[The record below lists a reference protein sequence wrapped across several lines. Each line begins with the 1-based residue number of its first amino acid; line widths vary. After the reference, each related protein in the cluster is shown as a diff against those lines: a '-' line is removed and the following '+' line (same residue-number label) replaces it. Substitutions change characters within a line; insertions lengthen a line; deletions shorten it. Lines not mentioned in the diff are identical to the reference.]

1 MKHQAQPAYVEYF
14 DRLEF
19 PSLAVNTSSVSLRAR
34 RPNVILIWSPDCV
47 DPKSKTPDGE
57 GWVALAGH
65 EKVADAMLEIASG
78 DNPRLGETDINRW
91 IEESKDADEEE
102 YGWRRRWH
110 AELSASPVIRQL
122 LAKKD
127 ELYDRAGLTI
137 PQVLAM
143 RLVFG
148 NPPMSMRQAGV
159 QLGIDVSSVRDRL
172 EGAKER
178 LRNLKSDS

>member
-1 MKHQAQPAYVEYF
+1 
-14 DRLEF
+14 
-19 PSLAVNTSSVSLRAR
+19 
-34 RPNVILIWSPDCV
+34 
-47 DPKSKTPDGE
+47 
-57 GWVALAGH
+57 
-65 EKVADAMLEIASG
+65 MLEIASG

-91 IEESKDADEEE
+91 IQESKDADAEES
-102 YGWRRRWH
+102 GWRRRWH
-110 AELSASPVIRQL
+110 AELSASPVIGLL

-127 ELYDRAGLTI
+127 ELYERAGLTI

-178 LRNLKSDS
+178 LRNLKRDS